1 MTEAT
6 DVNLGS
12 ETAKATIAKFAMAAT
27 GFFASILFA
36 RELGPTMFGG
46 YYLLFGATK
55 LADRPLTGWAT
66 ASKKRFS
73 EDATKRREIIGAQFL
88 FNAVWILFASG
99 VALLL
104 ADNLRSYSGLTMA
117 PLLFVILL
125 VSESNYESFDRVLKA
140 RGQIGIA
147 TWIDALRSYLTLPL
161 QIVFVFVFAGYG
173 ADGMVY
179 GLVGATAVT
188 FPIIIFY
195 LRVRPTIPSLGTLR
209 SLFRYAR
216 YSIPTDFFATLYN
229 RFDMIL
235 LGVLLVPATA
245 ANYEVA
251 AQLTMPATFV
261 ATLAGSGLM
270 PRVSRLASEGRTVGQ
285 EITNTISF
293 ASILAIPI
301 LFGALSIPKALVVTV
316 YGPKYTLGASL
327 IAGIAAYR
335 FVSTQ
340 TTPLSQTMNGLDRPD
355 VNMRISSI
363 ALAANILLG
372 VVLTHQ
378 FGAIGVVVATIVAE
392 SFIYVSTAYVVKREV
407 PSVKLFPR
415 PLRTQIGVG
424 ALMFFV
430 VSAVGRVVVVRSW
443 FDLGILLAVG
453 VTTYVGVLL
462 VVSPAMRTTVGSV
475 LDGSRLE
482 TYIPRRF
489 LNW

>member
-6 DVNLGS
+6 DVNLGG

-73 EDATKRREIIGAQFL
+73 EDTTKRREIVGAQFL
-88 FNAVWILFASG
+88 FNAIWILVAAT
-99 VALLL
+99 VALWL
-104 ADNLRSYSGLTMA
+104 ADDLRSYSGLTMA
-117 PLLFVILL
+117 PLLFVILI

-161 QIVFVFVFAGYG
+161 QVVFVFVLAGYG

-179 GLVGATAVT
+179 GLAGATGLM
-188 FPIIIFY
+188 FPFVLYY
-195 LRVRPTIPSLGTLR
+195 LRVRPAVPSLDTLY
-209 SLFRYAR
+209 SLIRYAR
-216 YSIPTDFFATLYN
+216 YSIPSDFFATLYN
-229 RFDMIL
+229 RLDVIL

-251 AQLTMPATFV
+251 AQITMPATFV

-270 PRVSRLASEGRTVGQ
+270 PRVSKLSNEGKMVGQ
-285 EITNTISF
+285 EVTNTIAF

-301 LFGALSIPKALVVTV
+301 FFGALSIPEKLIATV
-316 YGPKYTLGASL
+316 YGPKYSLGASL
-327 IAGIAAYR
+327 VVGIAAYR

-363 ALAANILLG
+363 ALAAN
-372 VVLTHQ
+372 VVLGTVLTLW
-378 FGAIGVVVATIVAE
+378 FGPIGVVVATVVAE
-392 SFIYVSTAYVVKREV
+392 SFIYVSTAYLLKREI
-407 PSVKLFPR
+407 PSVELLPR
-415 PLRTQIGVG
+415 PLRAQAAVG
-424 ALMFFV
+424 ALMFFFVSAADHVIV
-430 VSAVGRVVVVRSW
+430 VSSW
-443 FDLGILLAVG
+443 LDLGFLLAVG
-453 VTTYVGVLL
+453 ATTYVSALL
-462 VVSPAMRTTVGSV
+462 VVSTELRTTVGGI
-475 LDGSRLE
+475 LNGSRLE
-482 TYIPRRF
+482 PYVPSRI